1 MKEVIVVLDSI
12 QGLFYILFFFGA
24 LNLYEDGVI
33 DLNKRVFS
41 AYLMKISAFI
51 VLTTIIIEILLRL
64 CLFLVS

>member
-33 DLNKRVFS
+33 DLNKGVFS